1 MYRETQMI
9 RMIQKMKSC
18 LMLLSI
24 SVLLLSACTFEEG
37 SPWGYW
43 KPNLWV
49 VWSYGDRLDEE
60 SQNFKT
66 AKSYAL
72 ENLQFSFQIDQ
83 IKLYTAAIN
92 QGSSSGFDPS
102 KPPAGCTLCHNDH
115 CHCGNELVPYAQLAA
130 QSNQN
135 QSSEQQVSFSQPV
148 DFQVNAMQTQEVQS
162 LLSDCDALTCALD
175 RSRVTSISVSVSKL
189 QISTK
194 AYDLL
199 PNAQRSI
206 PLEGEIFSLNFPIA
220 LQLGLA
226 LDEVIDEGKIY
237 DLPLQLIWQIPS
249 SLFDLIDW
257 GKMKAGL
264 SDEEMQGFLE
274 DLQAHLLLKSK
285 INVVKQSN
293 INLSQ
298 IQSLIEN

>member
-9 RMIQKMKSC
+9 QMIQKMKSC
-18 LMLLSI
+18 VMLLSI

-60 SQNFKT
+60 SQSFKT

-135 QSSEQQVSFSQPV
+135 QSSEQQVSFSQTV

-206 PLEGEIFSLNFPIA
+206 PLEGETFSLNFPIA

-226 LDEVIDEGKIY
+226 LDEVIDEGKSY

-257 GKMKAGL
+257 GKMKVGL

-274 DLQAHLLLKSK
+274 DIQAHLLLKSK
-285 INVVKQSN
+285 INVVKQSS

>member
-18 LMLLSI
+18 VMLLSI
-24 SVLLLSACTFEEG
+24 SVLLLSACTFEKG

-60 SQNFKT
+60 SQSFKT

-135 QSSEQQVSFSQPV
+135 QSSEQQVSFSQTV

-220 LQLGLA
+220 LQLGVA
-226 LDEVIDEGKIY
+226 LDEVIDEGKSY

-264 SDEEMQGFLE
+264 SDEEMQSFLE